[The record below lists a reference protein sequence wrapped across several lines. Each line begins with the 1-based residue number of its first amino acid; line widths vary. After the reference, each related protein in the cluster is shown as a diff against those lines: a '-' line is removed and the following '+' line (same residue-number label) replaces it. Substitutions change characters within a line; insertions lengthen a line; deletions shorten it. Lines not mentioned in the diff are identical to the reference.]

1 MPKIP
6 DEISQLIWVLQT
18 SKYLGDFAKIL
29 WPPQKTWNFIVLINL
44 IFKVI
49 GTSGDNKEYLWTM
62 ERNLDMDTQY
72 QAKLKQDYNN

>member
-1 MPKIP
+1 MCESVRQK
-6 DEISQLIWVLQT
+6 
-18 SKYLGDFAKIL
+18 LGH
-29 WPPQKTWNFIVLINL
+29 TINL
-44 IFKVI
+44 TFKVI